1 MRIFRR
7 DAALDRHPLEPD
19 RRLQTDCHFRTI
31 HRIAFSNKNLCLH
44 DIHIGNHFRD
54 RMFHLHTGIHFNEI
68 EMFFILIHKK
78 LHRPCIEVIDILH
91 QLDGSITDI
100 ITQLLRKR
108 PGRRHFNNFLMAALD
123 RAVTF
128 KQMNNMSRFITENL
142 YLDVLRIHDTFFH
155 IHLIAAESHFR
166 FRLRAVIRLL
176 QIFHAVH
183 IPHTPSAAAI
193 DRFNHDRE
201 TVFLGKSSDLIKAFH
216 STVCAGNHGN
226 LRLFRLDTGIY
237 LVTEHDQ
244 MFHTRPDENKSFFL
258 TAFRQLRIFR
268 KKSVAGMDSIH
279 MMLLTDTDN
288 ILYIQVSIN
297 RLISFPYQ
305 VRFIS
310 TVPVKRQYILFGINS
325 HRPDAQLIA
334 GTEHTD
340 SDLAPVSY
348 QDLLDF
354 PHKQL
359 PLCVD
364 CILSDK
370 NGIYIFYCTQR
381 RCTFQ

>member
-68 EMFFILIHKK
+68 EMFFILIHKE
-78 LHRPCIEVIDILH
+78 LHRPRIEVIDILH
-91 QLDGSITDI
+91 QFDGGTADI
-100 ITQLLRKR
+100 FAQLLRKR
-108 PGRRHFNNFLMAALD
+108 PGRRHFNHFLMAALD

-142 YLDVLRIHDTFFH
+142 HLDVLRIHDTFFH

-176 QIFHAVH
+176 QIFHAIH

-226 LRLFRLDTGIY
+226 LRLFRLDTGIHFI
-237 LVTEHDQ
+237 TEHDQ
-244 MFHTRPDENKSFFL
+244 MFHTRPDENKAFL
-258 TAFRQLRIFR
+258 FTAFRQLRIFR
-268 KKSVAGMDSIH
+268 KESVTGMNCVH
-279 MMLLTDTDN
+279 MMLLTDTDD

-297 RLISFPYQ
+297 RFVPFPHQ
-305 VRFIS
+305 VRFVS
-310 TVPVKRQYILFGINS
+310 TVPMKGQYIFFGINS

-334 GTEHTD
+334 GTEYTD
-340 SDLAPVSY
+340 GDLASVGH
-348 QDLLDF
+348 QDLPDF
-354 PHKQL
+354 SHKQL
-359 PLCVD
+359 PPMCRLH
-364 CILSDK
+364 S
-370 NGIYIFYCTQR
+370 FR
-381 RCTFQ
+381 

>member
-1 MRIFRR
+1 
-7 DAALDRHPLEPD
+7 
-19 RRLQTDCHFRTI
+19 
-31 HRIAFSNKNLCLH
+31 
-44 DIHIGNHFRD
+44 
-54 RMFHLHTGIHFNEI
+54 MFHLHTGIHFNEI
-68 EMFFILIHKK
+68 EMFFILIHKE
-78 LHRPCIEVIDILH
+78 LYRPCIEVIDILH
-91 QLDGSITDI
+91 QLDGGITDI

-142 YLDVLRIHDTFFH
+142 HLDVLRIHDTFFH

-176 QIFHAVH
+176 QIFHAIH

-193 DRFNHDRE
+193 DRFDHDRE
-201 TVFLGKSSDLIKAFH
+201 TVFLGKRFDLIKAFH

-334 GTEHTD
+334 GTEYTD

-348 QDLLDF
+348 QDLPDF
-354 PHKQL
+354 SHKQL

-370 NGIYIFYCTQR
+370 NGIYIFYFTKR

>member
-31 HRIAFSNKNLCLH
+31 YRIAFSNKNLCLH

-68 EMFFILIHKK
+68 EMFFILIHKE
-78 LHRPCIEVIDILH
+78 LYRPCIEVIDILH
-91 QLDGSITDI
+91 QLDGGITDI

-142 YLDVLRIHDTFFH
+142 HLDVLRIHDTFFH

-166 FRLRAVIRLL
+166 FRFRAVVRFL

-183 IPHTPSAAAI
+183 IPHAAPAAAV
-193 DRFNHDRE
+193 DRFDHDGE
-201 TVFLGKSSDLIKAFH
+201 TVFLGKRFDLIKAFH
-216 STVCAGNHGN
+216 RTVCAGNHGD
-226 LRLFRLDTGIY
+226 LCFFCLDTGIY
-237 LVTEHDQ
+237 LIAEHDQ
-244 MFHTRPDENKSFFL
+244 MFHTRPDENNAFL
-258 TAFRQLRIFR
+258 FTAFGQLRIFR
-268 KKSVAGMDSIH
+268 KESVTGMNCVH
-279 MMLLTDTDN
+279 MMLLTDTDD
-288 ILYIQVSIN
+288 ILYVQVSIN
-297 RLISFPYQ
+297 RFIPFPHQ
-305 VRFIS
+305 VRFVS
-310 TVPVKRQYILFGINS
+310 TVPMKRQYIFFGINS

-334 GTEHTD
+334 GTEYTD
-340 SDLAPVSY
+340 GDLASVGH
-348 QDLLDF
+348 QDLPDF
-354 PHKQL
+354 SHKQL
-359 PLCVD
+359 PPMYRLH
-364 CILSDK
+364 S
-370 NGIYIFYCTQR
+370 FR
-381 RCTFQ
+381 

>member
-68 EMFFILIHKK
+68 EMFFILIHKE
-78 LHRPCIEVIDILH
+78 LYRPCIEVIDILH
-91 QLDGSITDI
+91 QLDGGITDI

-108 PGRRHFNNFLMAALD
+108 PGRRHFNHFLMAALD

-142 YLDVLRIHDTFFH
+142 HLDVLRIHDTFFH
-155 IHLIAAESHFR
+155 IHFVAAESHFR
-166 FRLRAVIRLL
+166 FRFRAVIRFL

-183 IPHTPSAAAI
+183 IPHAASAAAV
-193 DRFNHDRE
+193 DRFDHDGE
-201 TVFLGKSSDLIKAFH
+201 PVFLGKRFDLIKAFH
-216 STVCAGNHGN
+216 RTVCAGNHGD
-226 LRLFRLDTGIY
+226 LCFFCLFTGIHFIA
-237 LVTEHDQ
+237 EHDQ
-244 MFHTRPDENKSFFL
+244 MFHTRPDENNAFL
-258 TAFRQLRIFR
+258 FTAFRQLRIFR
-268 KKSVAGMDSIH
+268 KESVTGMNCVH
-279 MMLLTDTDN
+279 MMLLTDTDDV
-288 ILYIQVSIN
+288 LYIQVSIN
-297 RLISFPYQ
+297 RFVPFPHQ
-305 VRFIS
+305 VRFVS
-310 TVPVKRQYILFGINS
+310 TVPMKGQYIFFGINS
-325 HRPDAQLIA
+325 HRPDTQLIA
-334 GTEHTD
+334 GTEYTD
-340 SDLAPVSY
+340 GDLASVGH
-348 QDLLDF
+348 QDLPDF
-354 PHKQL
+354 SHKQL

>member
-68 EMFFILIHKK
+68 EMFFILIHKE
-78 LHRPCIEVIDILH
+78 LYRPCIEVIDILH
-91 QLDGSITDI
+91 QLDGGTADI
-100 ITQLLRKR
+100 ITQLIRKR
-108 PGRRHFNNFLMAALD
+108 PGRRHFNHFLMAALD

-142 YLDVLRIHDTFFH
+142 HLDVLRIHDTFFH

-268 KKSVAGMDSIH
+268 KESVTGMNCVH
-279 MMLLTDTDN
+279 MMLLTDTDD

-297 RLISFPYQ
+297 RFVPFPHQ
-305 VRFIS
+305 VRFVS
-310 TVPVKRQYILFGINS
+310 TVPMKGQYIFFGINS
-325 HRPDAQLIA
+325 HRPDTQLTA
-334 GTEHTD
+334 GTEYTD
-340 SDLAPVSY
+340 GDLASVGH
-348 QDLLDF
+348 QDLPDF
-354 PHKQL
+354 SHKQL
-359 PLCVD
+359 PLCID
-364 CILSDK
+364 CILSDEK
-370 NGIYIFYCTQR
+370 RIYIFYCTQR